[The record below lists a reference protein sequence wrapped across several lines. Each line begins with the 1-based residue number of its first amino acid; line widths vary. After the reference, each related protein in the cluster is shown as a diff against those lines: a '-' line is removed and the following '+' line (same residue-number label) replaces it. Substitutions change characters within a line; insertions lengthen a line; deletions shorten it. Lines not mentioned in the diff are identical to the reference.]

1 MFPDENKNQ
10 KENDDTE
17 DSVLLCFLYSIVSS
31 SLVYELKR
39 YWGQKTKTAVW
50 LLVCWFVCLPSNKTI
65 KSRKSA
71 HHLPSFL
78 TCGDG

>member
-10 KENDDTE
+10 KENDDPE

-39 YWGQKTKTAVW
+39 Y
-50 LLVCWFVCLPSNKTI
+50 
-65 KSRKSA
+65 
-71 HHLPSFL
+71 
-78 TCGDG
+78 